1 MVVEFLVDNWALIIA
16 LAAMLVVVIIGI
28 VAFFKKPSSEQM
40 EQIKEWLLFAV
51 TEAEKE
57 FGSGT
62 GQIKLRYV
70 YDQFLKTFP
79 TLASKISFESFSALV
94 DISLEKFKNI
104 LDSNTAIQNYVNEE

>member
-1 MVVEFLVDNWALIIA
+1 MVEFLVNNWAVIIA
-16 LAAMLVVVIIGI
+16 LAAMIVIVVIGI

-40 EQIKEWLLFAV
+40 EQIKQWLLFAV

-70 YDQFLKTFP
+70 YDQFLKAFP
-79 TLASKISFESFSALV
+79 AIASKISFESFSALV
-94 DISLEKFKNI
+94 DMSLEKFKDI
-104 LDSNTAIQNYVNEE
+104 LNTSTAVQEYVNEK